1 VRQLMTSAQTAV
13 AAVTLVA
20 IGILADCSPS
30 DDSLRAESNARIAAL
45 AEFYVR
51 VALELAQHNPELV
64 DGWRGPDDW
73 RPGPRQPV
81 APLLAEIE
89 AIQRELGG
97 AATSGSSRDRRDYL
111 TAQVGALHVTATRL
125 LGRSDAFAD
134 EAKRALGITP
144 TPVNS
149 SAIEH
154 ALGALDHEL
163 PGKGTL
169 ADRYAAFKRRL
180 TIPTAQVEGVMRA
193 ALDVCRS
200 ATLSHISLPPDERV
214 DLALVG
220 GSPWDGY
227 ARYDGGHRTRI
238 DINRDA
244 ALDVSRALRL
254 ACHEGYPGHHVQYL
268 WIDDELVRKRQ
279 WLEFQLAPAFG
290 RHLLLSEG
298 AAEAGVDIL
307 FPDDTRAAVYRDTLL
322 PAAGLRPSDAAQ
334 IVRIES
340 LVTSL
345 EPVISSIVAAYLD
358 NSLTQAAAI
367 ERLRDEA
374 LLINPEAMLAFAE
387 RWRTRVLVYPEG
399 RALVQ
404 RLIAGRGLEG
414 LRHVFVDQ
422 PFAVQ

>member
-1 VRQLMTSAQTAV
+1 M
-13 AAVTLVA
+13 
-20 IGILADCSPS
+20 
-30 DDSLRAESNARIAAL
+30 

-64 DGWRGPDDW
+64 DGWRGPADW

-97 AATSGSSRDRRDYL
+97 AAATSGSSRNRRDYL
-111 TAQVGALHVTATRL
+111 TAQVGSLHVTATRL

-134 EAKRALGITP
+134 EAMKALGIAP

-154 ALGALDHEL
+154 ALGALDREL
-163 PGKGTL
+163 AGKGTL

-180 TIPTAQVEGVMRA
+180 TIAPAQVEGVMRA

-200 ATLSHISLPPDERV
+200 ATLRHISLPPDERV
-214 DLALVG
+214 DLALVS
-220 GSPWDGY
+220 GSRWDGY

-244 ALDVSRALRL
+244 TLDVSRALHL

-290 RHLLLSEG
+290 RHLLVSEG

-307 FPDDTRAAVYRDTLL
+307 FPDDIRAAVYHDTLL

-358 NSLTQAAAI
+358 NSLTQAAAL

-414 LRHVFVDQ
+414 LRQVFVDQ